1 MTTRITLRSFAETKI
16 LHMDI
21 MQSMFHFLRSAVEP
35 LHSYL
40 RQISSGQRRINEN
53 LTYMM
58 LDSRRCIRL
67 CPPHF
72 SCFFS
77 CSTTL
82 EVHVSD
88 CMFFLKISSTLR
100 LQRGPPSTYLVI
112 SPGSCITEPKATLP
126 KVTMERIGHFRNVR
140 GLGKSMVV
148 FRLFEK
154 LKYSNERSTI
164 F

>member
-100 LQRGPPSTYLVI
+100 LQRSPPSTYLVI
-112 SPGSCITEPKATLP
+112 SPGACITEPKATLP
-126 KVTMERIGHFRNVR
+126 KVTMERMVMRRQAKAPKQRNQAFRAW
-140 GLGKSMVV
+140 
-148 FRLFEK
+148 
-154 LKYSNERSTI
+154 
-164 F
+164 